1 VREAAAA
8 GLVDVERGMIA
19 RKGWSPR
26 LTDQQVK
33 LRDTLLQTLERAGQE
48 PPSVAELASAHG
60 DDVVPLMRLLEQ
72 DGRVVQVEPDRWFAR
87 SAVDDLVGRL
97 RLGMTVGRE
106 FTPAELREILGF
118 SRKFLIPFL
127 EFCDRHHI
135 TERRSSGRV
144 LLGP

>member
-1 VREAAAA
+1 
-8 GLVDVERGMIA
+8 MIS

-26 LTDQQVK
+26 LTDRQAK
-33 LRDTLLQTLERAGQE
+33 LRETLIETMERTGRE
-48 PPSVAELASAHG
+48 PPSVTELVTVHG
-60 DDVVPLMRLLEQ
+60 DDVVPLMRLLER

-87 SAVDDLVGRL
+87 PAVDELVGRL
-97 RLGMTVGRE
+97 REGMTAGRE
-106 FTPAELREILGF
+106 FTPADLRDILGF